1 MKLFFIL
8 TMIYILP
15 VYTFDISK
23 RIFIS
28 MIGNSVLL
36 SNYKLNN
43 TLHQEV
49 FKYKQPDSNN
59 NIFFFGGVDDDNMQN
74 LHHLLIDMDN
84 ENKKKP
90 YTSPEPIHLHIKS
103 YGGDVIPAL
112 SLVDTITNLQTPV
125 YTHIDGYAASA
136 ATLISIVGKKRY
148 MNRNSLMLIHQ
159 ISSSQNGKYSEL
171 KNNMANLDTLTE
183 IIKNLYLNYTL
194 LNPEQLDNLLS
205 KDLWLNSNLCM
216 KYGLVDEII

>member
-36 SNYKLNN
+36 PNYKLNN

-59 NIFFFGGVDDDNMQN
+59 NIFFFGGVDDDNMQK
-74 LHHLLIDMDN
+74 I
-84 ENKKKP
+84 
-90 YTSPEPIHLHIKS
+90 S
-103 YGGDVIPAL
+103 L
-112 SLVDTITNLQTPV
+112 SLQ
-125 YTHIDGYAASA
+125 
-136 ATLISIVGKKRY
+136 
-148 MNRNSLMLIHQ
+148 
-159 ISSSQNGKYSEL
+159 
-171 KNNMANLDTLTE
+171 LTD
-183 IIKNLYLNYTL
+183 L
-194 LNPEQLDNLLS
+194 LNFAGNTL
-205 KDLWLNSNLCM
+205 
-216 KYGLVDEII
+216 